1 MPFSESYVHK
11 RDGEGCKPGKQ
22 NILSS
27 KTAELSVSRNICL
40 MAETRRVE
48 VQQYLLRDPRLP
60 QREVAK
66 AAAPGADAGQK
77 AGPGRGSEVGLSH
90 QATLF
95 PSAPVQPHSIATTQ
109 RELSFSFGIEGE
121 LSFEK
126 TDDVTAADLD
136 GERQEPVLVF
146 WSRMMRWSPKAF
158 SLSPGFWVLMITA
171 AFNPGAAATATPYA
185 QHNSDHHQ
193 A

>member
-1 MPFSESYVHK
+1 MRKLLGPTPRTVRSVCQFCFSTRQHLTWQLTAIEDHVLKDSRAFSFEKHPP
-11 RDGEGCKPGKQ
+11 DGQ
-22 NILSS
+22 NPQRRG
-27 KTAELSVSRNICL
+27 TAV
-40 MAETRRVE
+40 
-48 VQQYLLRDPRLP
+48 LRDPQLP

-121 LSFEK
+121 LCQH
-126 TDDVTAADLD
+126 
-136 GERQEPVLVF
+136 R
-146 WSRMMRWSPKAF
+146 PKAE
-158 SLSPGFWVLMITA
+158 LARPQMT
-171 AFNPGAAATATPYA
+171 
-185 QHNSDHHQ
+185 
-193 A
+193 